1 MDCTFGTV
9 GDDPSQVHPLD
20 GRPFPSSGH
29 VLPMCVFFF
38 FQAEDGIRDGTV
50 TGVQTCALPISS
62 QPAVRVATAML
73 LSAFH
78 FPHGRRARCCLA
90 SLISV
95 RTRFDRQS
103 PPPRRRHFLDQ
114 IELGLKPYQTA
125 IEVHVT
131 VCKILH
137 LHRQR
142 FHPVFDQNDFPDGR
156 YCISRPTHLPFL
168 RCYRTRST

>member
-62 QPAVRVATAML
+62 EPASRVPERRNASSHRLDAIPLAISYGRLVPRYGDCSLCHL
-73 LSAFH
+73 L
-78 FPHGRRARCCLA
+78 
-90 SLISV
+90 
-95 RTRFDRQS
+95 
-103 PPPRRRHFLDQ
+103 PRLRPGP
-114 IELGLKPYQTA
+114 EL
-125 IEVHVT
+125 
-131 VCKILH
+131 
-137 LHRQR
+137 
-142 FHPVFDQNDFPDGR
+142 
-156 YCISRPTHLPFL
+156 S
-168 RCYRTRST
+168 